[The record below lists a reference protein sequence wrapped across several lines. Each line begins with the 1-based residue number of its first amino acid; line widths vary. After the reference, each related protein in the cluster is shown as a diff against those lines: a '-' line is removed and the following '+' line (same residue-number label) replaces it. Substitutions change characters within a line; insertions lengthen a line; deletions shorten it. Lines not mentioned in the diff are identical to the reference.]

1 MSAPAPINGRP
12 SSALPW
18 RACWPLALLALS
30 LTPARADWSR
40 LTMQSV
46 QQTTASS
53 SESLTL
59 QRSNLNAVAASG
71 VHAGAPLIEQGQW
84 NPAVPFT
91 PSVAGGSFSLSLHG
105 ESAGVEASRSFSVAP
120 NRLEGGPLPD
130 GSLRGGP
137 GAAASDV
144 RLSIVQ
150 TYSVF

>member
-1 MSAPAPINGRP
+1 
-12 SSALPW
+12 
-18 RACWPLALLALS
+18 
-30 LTPARADWSR
+30 
-40 LTMQSV
+40 MQSV

-53 SESLTL
+53 SESLTV
-59 QRSNLNAVAASG
+59 QRSSLNAVAASG
-71 VHAGAPLIEQGQW
+71 AHAGAPLIEQGQW

-91 PSVAGGSFSLSLHG
+91 PSVDGGSFSLSLHS

-130 GSLRGGP
+130 GSLQGGP

-144 RLSIVQ
+144 RLSIIQ